1 MTNQPLT
8 IEDTINV
15 LGVSDK
21 TVRRML
27 KDGLLV
33 EHSRDARGRVLVD
46 PSSITRAAEQ
56 IAARKG
62 DTDRQHEIQLASQSE
77 TLNTT
82 IQRFTEMVNDRDDTI
97 LRLTE
102 EVAIL
107 RTERQYM
114 VSHDQARELE
124 RKIMELEAELKASQR
139 PVTDRPDEP
148 KRPSFLA
155 RLLGRD

>member
-8 IEDTINV
+8 IEETIKA

-46 PSSITRAAEQ
+46 TSSITRAAEQ
-56 IAARKG
+56 IAVRKG

-77 TLNTT
+77 ALNTT
-82 IQRFTEMVNDRDDTI
+82 IQRFTEMVNDRDESI

-124 RKIMELEAELKASQR
+124 RKIMELELRLEASQR
-139 PVTDRPDEP
+139 PETDRPAEP
-148 KRPSFLA
+148 RRPGFLA
-155 RLLGRD
+155 RLFGRD